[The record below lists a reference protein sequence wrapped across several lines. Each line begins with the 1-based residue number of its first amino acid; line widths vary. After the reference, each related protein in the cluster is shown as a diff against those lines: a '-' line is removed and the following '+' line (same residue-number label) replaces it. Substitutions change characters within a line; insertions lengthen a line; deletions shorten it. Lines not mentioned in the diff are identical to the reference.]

1 MKLYWIQMKLYSNE
15 LCLIQY
21 NFFHLVYNYMY
32 IGLFIISNIVTN
44 VDDIRSCKMC
54 ILNINIVLL
63 NLQLPSNETNT
74 SQRAVS
80 GSVFCVFAD
89 CRWLSKKWMPQDR
102 TEKGVSWGTGVITF
116 WQLVA
121 DWSLQD
127 RQLLKWNEEIKEEWK
142 KSRESEEGREER
154 SRDVRLHSVI
164 FCIRRV

>member
-1 MKLYWIQMKLYSNE
+1 MLTITVNTFENIDTK
-15 LCLIQY
+15 
-21 NFFHLVYNYMY
+21 FHNDPRKTLGDMY
-32 IGLFIISNIVTN
+32 IYFGWDLLLLH
-44 VDDIRSCKMC
+44 C
-54 ILNINIVLL
+54 LVLL

-74 SQRAVS
+74 SQRAAS
-80 GSVFCVFAD
+80 GGVFCVFAD

-127 RQLLKWNEEIKEEWK
+127 RQLLKWNEEIKKEWK

>member
-1 MKLYWIQMKLYSNE
+1 MKQTLHK
-15 LCLIQY
+15 
-21 NFFHLVYNYMY
+21 
-32 IGLFIISNIVTN
+32 GLSVG
-44 VDDIRSCKMC
+44 VC
-54 ILNINIVLL
+54 
-63 NLQLPSNETNT
+63 
-74 SQRAVS
+74 
-80 GSVFCVFAD
+80 SVFLLTVGGCQKSG
-89 CRWLSKKWMPQDR
+89 CHR
-102 TEKGVSWGTGVITF
+102 TELKKGVSWGTGVITF